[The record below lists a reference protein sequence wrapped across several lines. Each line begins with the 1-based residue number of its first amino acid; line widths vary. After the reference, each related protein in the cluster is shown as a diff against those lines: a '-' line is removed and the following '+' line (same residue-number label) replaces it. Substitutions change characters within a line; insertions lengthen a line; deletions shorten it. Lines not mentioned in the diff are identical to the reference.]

1 MVSTELSLVLQ
12 DLYTFNQTLAKS
24 MSKTRTGTLVFPDGG
39 LGKLAGL
46 LDLAAV
52 TSGAW
57 EKAVVGIQLSAG

>member
-1 MVSTELSLVLQ
+1 
-12 DLYTFNQTLAKS
+12 